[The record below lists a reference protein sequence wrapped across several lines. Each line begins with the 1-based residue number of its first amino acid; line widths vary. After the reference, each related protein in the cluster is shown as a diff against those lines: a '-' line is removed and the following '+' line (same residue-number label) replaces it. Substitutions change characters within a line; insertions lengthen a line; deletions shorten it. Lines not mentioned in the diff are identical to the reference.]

1 MKSFALFTILTLAS
15 FSVGLLPASAANQGA
30 GDKETIFSNAKSF
43 VDAFEKGDAKAVA
56 VFWAED
62 GDYVDLDGRHLQG
75 RTAIED
81 AFKEF
86 FKENKGLKL
95 RIDVKSVRFVTPD
108 VAIED
113 GTSSVIPPDGSPPSQ
128 GSYTNVHVK
137 KGGQWVLQ
145 SVHEAPYTPPGNYE
159 HLHGLDWAV
168 GEWVDEGDG
177 PEIDHVTFEWTED
190 GNFLISTQDV
200 TVKDTLVSRATE
212 WIGWDPATSQIH
224 SWSFVADGSVGE
236 NTWTADGDQWII
248 KTNAT
253 LPNGKKLAATNI
265 ITRNNPD
272 AITWQSKDRTL
283 DGKALPDVT
292 EIKMKRVPK

>member
-1 MKSFALFTILTLAS
+1 MKSIVLVTILALAS
-15 FSVGLLPASAANQGA
+15 IPLGLLPANAANQA
-30 GDKETIFSNAKSF
+30 PADKEAIFDNAKAF
-43 VDAFEKGDAKAVA
+43 VDAFEKGDAKTVA
-56 VFWAED
+56 AFWAED
-62 GDYVDLDGRHLQG
+62 GDYADLDGRHLQG

-113 GTSSVIPPDGSPPSQ
+113 GISSVIPPDGASPKQ
-128 GSYTNVHVK
+128 GSYTNIHVK

-145 SVHEAPYTPPGNYE
+145 SVREAPYTPPGSYE

-177 PEIDHVTFEWTED
+177 PEIDHVTFEWTDD

-236 NTWTADGDQWII
+236 NIWSTDGDQWII
-248 KTNAT
+248 RTNAT

-265 ITRNNPD
+265 ISRNGPD